1 MRIDNNI
8 RYYTQPISNRTS
20 FTSLFRLSS
29 CKDSFGVYHL
39 TQNSTNSRDD
49 LNYDELAEIAKNR
62 FKEYEKINIMP
73 MNGSDGTESYCIA
86 NSILNTFGESD
97 AEKRIFPIV
106 VSDID
111 TDIIENYGK
120 KGIVALE
127 KKDENL
133 FGKNL
138 SKYFECTNISE
149 LPDIAIYP
157 KEAKA
162 YKLKPQF
169 RENFK
174 FEVMDFMD
182 RLKNIKDEGNSIIII
197 RNCLAQSYT
206 SWERTFLLFELDNI
220 LHDNSLFVIGGYD
233 RANIPNLVKELE
245 IYGFKEVGK
254 NIFSKN
260 SNIYSKLVE
269 PMIKQKNFFSDF
281 IMKAKK
287 IFRSFVVI

>member
-1 MRIDNNI
+1 MRINNNI
-8 RYYTQPISNRTS
+8 QYYTQPISNRTS

-29 CKDSFGVYHL
+29 CKDSFGVERS
-39 TQNSTNSRDD
+39 TQNSTSSRDD

-86 NSILNTFGESD
+86 NSILKTFGESD
-97 AEKRIFPIV
+97 AEKRIFPII

-120 KGIVALE
+120 KGIVALGE
-127 KKDENL
+127 KDENL

-138 SKYFECTNISE
+138 SKYFDSTNMSE
-149 LPDIAIYP
+149 LPDIARYP
-157 KEAKA
+157 KDAKA
-162 YKLKPQF
+162 YKLKPKF
-169 RENFK
+169 KENFK
-174 FEVMDFMD
+174 FEVMDFMN
-182 RLKNIKDEGNSIIII
+182 RLKTTKDEGNSIILI

-206 SWERTFLLFELDNI
+206 SWERSLLLSELDNI
-220 LHDNSLFVIGGYD
+220 IHDNSLFVIGGYD
-233 RANIPNLVKELE
+233 RANIPDFVQELE
-245 IYGFKEVGK
+245 TYGFKEVGK

-260 SNIYSKLVE
+260 NTVYSKLAE

-281 IMKAKK
+281 IMKIKS
-287 IFRSFVVI
+287 SFKFKF

>member
-29 CKDSFGVYHL
+29 CKDSFGVERS
-39 TQNSTNSRDD
+39 TQNSTSSRDD

-62 FKEYEKINIMP
+62 FKKYEKINIMP

-86 NSILNTFGESD
+86 NSILKTFGESD
-97 AEKRIFPIV
+97 AEKRIFPII

-120 KGIVALE
+120 KGIVALGE
-127 KKDENL
+127 KDENL

-138 SKYFECTNISE
+138 SKYFDSTNMSE
-149 LPDIAIYP
+149 LPDIARYP
-157 KEAKA
+157 KDAKA
-162 YKLKPQF
+162 YKLKPKF
-169 RENFK
+169 KENFK
-174 FEVMDFMD
+174 FEVMDFMN
-182 RLKNIKDEGNSIIII
+182 RLKTTKDEGNSIILI

-206 SWERTFLLFELDNI
+206 SWERSLLLSELDNI
-220 LHDNSLFVIGGYD
+220 IHDNSLFVIGGYD
-233 RANIPNLVKELE
+233 RANIPDFVQELE
-245 IYGFKEVGK
+245 TYGFKEVGK

-260 SNIYSKLVE
+260 NTVYSKLAE

-281 IMKAKK
+281 IMKIKS
-287 IFRSFVVI
+287 SFKFKF

>member
-29 CKDSFGVYHL
+29 CKDSFGVERS
-39 TQNSTNSRDD
+39 TQNSTSSRDD
-49 LNYDELAEIAKNR
+49 LNYDELAQIAKNR

-86 NSILNTFGESD
+86 NSILKTFGESD
-97 AEKRIFPIV
+97 AEKRIFPII

-111 TDIIENYGK
+111 TDIIENYGE
-120 KGIVALE
+120 KGIVALGE
-127 KKDENL
+127 KDENL

-138 SKYFECTNISE
+138 SKYFDSINLSE
-149 LPDIAIYP
+149 LPDIARYP
-157 KEAKA
+157 KDAKA
-162 YKLKPQF
+162 YKLKPKF

-174 FEVMDFMD
+174 FEVMDFMN
-182 RLKNIKDEGNSIIII
+182 RLKTTKDEGNSIILI

-206 SWERTFLLFELDNI
+206 RLERTFLFCELDNI
-220 LHDNSLFVIGGYD
+220 MHNNSLFVIGGYD
-233 RANIPNLVKELE
+233 RANIPNLVNDLKT
-245 IYGFKEVGK
+245 YGFKEVGK

-260 SNIYSKLVE
+260 SNIYNKFAE

-281 IMKAKK
+281 IRK
-287 IFRSFVVI
+287 IKNKL

>member
-1 MRIDNNI
+1 MKIDNNI

-29 CKDSFGVYHL
+29 CKDSFGVERS
-39 TQNSTNSRDD
+39 TQNSTSSRDD

-62 FKEYEKINIMP
+62 FKKYEKINIMP

-86 NSILNTFGESD
+86 NSILKTFGESD
-97 AEKRIFPIV
+97 SKKRIFPII

-111 TDIIENYGK
+111 NDIIENYGK
-120 KGIVALE
+120 KGIVALG

-138 SKYFECTNISE
+138 SKYFDSTNMSE
-149 LPDIAIYP
+149 LPDIARYP
-157 KEAKA
+157 KDAKA

-174 FEVMDFMD
+174 FETMDFMN
-182 RLKNIKDEGNSIIII
+182 RLKNIKDEGNSIILI

-206 SWERTFLLFELDNI
+206 SWERSLLLSELDNI
-220 LHDNSLFVIGGYD
+220 IHDNSLFVIGGYD
-233 RANIPNLVKELE
+233 RANIPDFVKELE
-245 IYGFKEVGK
+245 TYGFKEIGK

-260 SNIYSKLVE
+260 ITVYSKLAE

-281 IMKAKK
+281 IMKIKS
-287 IFRSFVVI
+287 SFKFKF

>member
-29 CKDSFGVYHL
+29 CQDSFGVYHI
-39 TQNSTNSRDD
+39 TQNSTECRDD
-49 LNYDELAEIAKNR
+49 LNYDELAKIAKKR
-62 FKEYEKINIMP
+62 FEKYEKINIMP

-86 NSILNTFGESD
+86 NSILKIFGES
-97 AEKRIFPIV
+97 ESKKRIFPIV

-111 TDIIENYGK
+111 PDIIENYGK
-120 KGIVALE
+120 KGIIALGE
-127 KKDENL
+127 KDENL

-138 SKYFECTNISE
+138 SKYFESTNMSE

-157 KEAKA
+157 KNAKA
-162 YKLKPQF
+162 YKLKPEF
-169 RENFK
+169 KENFK
-174 FEVMDFMD
+174 FEVMDFMN
-182 RLKNIKDEGNSIIII
+182 RLTNIKDEGNSIILI

-206 SWERTFLLFELDNI
+206 RLERTFLFCELDNI
-220 LHDNSLFVIGGYD
+220 MHNNSLFVIGGYD
-233 RANIPNLVKELE
+233 RANIPNLVNELKT
-245 IYGFKEVGK
+245 YGFKEVGK

-260 SNIYSKLVE
+260 SNIYNKFAE
-269 PMIKQKNFFSDF
+269 PMIKHKKFFLDF